1 MSTPYDGPSAARI
14 PYSSLDNPRLIAR
27 LVVTTVIAAAV
38 VAFAFAT
45 RDGTARAPQIPG
57 VTEACDNATCISP
70 RQLVT
75 ASDARAL
82 KRRLGNHALV
92 VDIGSTTDGA
102 AFGSDVKAPFVE
114 SAAPSAMTFRMDF
127 GDKVDD
133 ALRAAGMGH
142 DEPVILL
149 APSPEHSVL
158 AALLLQERGYTAVLV
173 VRD

>member
-14 PYSSLDNPRLIAR
+14 PYSSLDDPKTITRL
-27 LVVTTVIAAAV
+27 VIAATILAGV
-38 VAFAFAT
+38 IGVGLAT
-45 RDGTARAPQIPG
+45 RDGSSRLPQVAG
-57 VTEACDNATCISP
+57 VNEACDNSTCVSP

-82 KRRLGNHALV
+82 KRRLGGHALV
-92 VDIGSTTDGA
+92 VDIGSTTEGA

-114 SAAPSAMTFRMDF
+114 SSAPSGMTFRTDF
-127 GDKVDD
+127 ADKVDD
-133 ALRAAGMGH
+133 ALRATRMGH

-149 APSPEHSVL
+149 APSLEQSVL

-173 VRD
+173 VLD